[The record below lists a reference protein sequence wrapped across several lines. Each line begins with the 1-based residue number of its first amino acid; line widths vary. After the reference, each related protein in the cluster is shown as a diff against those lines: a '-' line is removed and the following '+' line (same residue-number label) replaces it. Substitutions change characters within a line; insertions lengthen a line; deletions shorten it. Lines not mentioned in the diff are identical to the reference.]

1 MVTNPQV
8 AFLNSKVLLIDIGGT
23 NIRTASAQ
31 VGSSELLNAN
41 KKNLN
46 CLDSFEEMLQGF
58 LDQDASLKHVVFSIA
73 GPKLNNSISMTNR
86 EFKIDESEILKNF
99 EIDSCHILNDWES
112 IGHGLSLFKKM
123 KCIPLMRVIHLI
135 IQL

>member
-8 AFLNSKVLLIDIGGT
+8 TFLNSKVLLIDIGGT
-23 NIRTASAQ
+23 NIRTASAE

-73 GPKLNNSISMTNR
+73 GPKLKNSISMTNR
-86 EFKIDESEILKNF
+86 EFKIDEAEILKNF

-112 IGHGLSLFKKM
+112 IGHGLSLFKKND
-123 KCIPLMRVIHLI
+123 R
-135 IQL
+135 